1 MRRGHKKFAQVFAEG
16 IAPKT
21 TANITFHPSAR
32 QQDFRRAIAR
42 TMDRMKLV
50 YSFRARLLLVFALLL
65 VGTLGVQYQL
75 NEWERQRV
83 ARIIEEQEQ
92 ALAAGFSLAI
102 ESLSSPERLAELSRK
117 KRAAFLSREAD
128 RLINILI
135 VDDVGTTP
143 DKLDAKDRVADSLDP
158 KYNPQQL
165 PDGSFRYFELGQ
177 VPLPPIV
184 EAEAPL
190 ASAEETNEGFL
201 RAYARAT
208 EAGKPR
214 AFPFPVLTD
223 QGRSYIIIVLGSA
236 GASYA
241 PSPWRVIRPLLPT
254 LAVLLL
260 ATLAAVLLVWR
271 FTRPIQEL
279 SQAAKRVA
287 AGNFDFQVPAAN
299 RRDEMGELA
308 AVFNE
313 MIVGL
318 RRTRQLETEL
328 NQAERSAVIGRL
340 ASAIAHEIRNPLN
353 YINLTLDHLRTQFA
367 PADPE
372 KRAVFDRLTKQVK
385 DEVARANARITELLS
400 YSRPSRLKL
409 QQLSLRPIIEDV
421 LRTVEVQA
429 TENGIDLRLEERAD
443 VPPIMGDPEA
453 LRSLFANLIINGLQA
468 MDGRGGRL
476 TIDIAPD
483 PQGRGVR
490 VIVED
495 TGRGISPEDLPHL
508 FEPYFST
515 KETGTGLGLA
525 IVKKAVEDHGG
536 KIQVQSAVGM
546 GTTFTV
552 TLPAADSDVGRD
564 DL

>member
-1 MRRGHKKFAQVFAEG
+1 
-16 IAPKT
+16 
-21 TANITFHPSAR
+21 
-32 QQDFRRAIAR
+32 
-42 TMDRMKLV
+42 MKLV

>member
-1 MRRGHKKFAQVFAEG
+1 
-16 IAPKT
+16 
-21 TANITFHPSAR
+21 
-32 QQDFRRAIAR
+32 
-42 TMDRMKLV
+42 MDRLKLI

-117 KRAAFLSREAD
+117 KRSAFLAREAD

-135 VDDVGTTP
+135 VDDVGNVP
-143 DKLDAKDRVADSLDP
+143 DRLDAEDRVADSLDP
-158 KYNPQQL
+158 KYNPQQM
-165 PDGSFRYFELGQ
+165 PDGSYRYLKLSE

-184 EAEAPL
+184 EADATGAP
-190 ASAEETNEGFL
+190 AEDDSFL

-223 QGRSYIIIVLGSA
+223 QGRSYIIVVLGSA

-241 PSPWRVIRPLLPT
+241 PSPWRAIRPLLPT

-287 AGNFDFQVPAAN
+287 KGDFDFQVPAAN

-313 MIVGL
+313 MLVGL
-318 RRTRQLETEL
+318 RRTRQLEAEL

-367 PADPE
+367 PSDPE
-372 KRAVFDRLTKQVK
+372 KRAVFERLTKQVK
-385 DEVARANARITELLS
+385 DEVARANARITEFLS

-409 QQLSLRPIIEDV
+409 RPLALRPIIEDV

-429 TENGIDLRLEERAD
+429 NENGIELRLEEQTD
-443 VPPIMGDPEA
+443 VPPVMGDPES

-468 MDGRGGRL
+468 MDGHGGRL
-476 TIDIAPD
+476 RIDIAPD
-483 PQGRGVR
+483 PPSGSVR
-490 VIVED
+490 VVVED
-495 TGRGISPEDLPHL
+495 TGRGIPPGDLPHL

-536 KIQVQSAVGM
+536 AIQVQSVIGR

-552 TLPAADSDVGRD
+552 TLPAATPDVERAS
-564 DL
+564 L